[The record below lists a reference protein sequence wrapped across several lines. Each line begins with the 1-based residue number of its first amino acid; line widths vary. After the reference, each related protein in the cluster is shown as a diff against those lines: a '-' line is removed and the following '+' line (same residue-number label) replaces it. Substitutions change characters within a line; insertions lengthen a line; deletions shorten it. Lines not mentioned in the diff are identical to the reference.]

1 MEGYSMNKYLFL
13 LMIGVFLVS
22 GCTWVH
28 LTSEGELVQKV
39 TASDVEE
46 CKRIGEATVS
56 VKDTIAGISRSN
68 EKMAAELLILG
79 QNAASEMGGDTIVQV
94 SEVQDGEQTFNVYKC
109 RLKD

>member
-1 MEGYSMNKYLFL
+1 MNKYLFL
-13 LMIGVFLVS
+13 ALISIFFIA

-39 TASDVEE
+39 TASDVDE
-46 CKRIGEATVS
+46 CKKIGEATVS
-56 VKDTIAGISRSN
+56 VKNTIAGISRSS
-68 EKMAAELLILG
+68 EKMAEELLILG

-94 SEVQDGEQTFNVYKC
+94 SEVQKGEQTFNVYKC

>member
-1 MEGYSMNKYLFL
+1 MNKYLFL
-13 LMIGVFLVS
+13 VLISIFFIA

-56 VKDTIAGISRSN
+56 VKDTIAGISRSS
-68 EKMAAELLILG
+68 EKMAEELLILG

-109 RLKD
+109 RLAE

>member
-1 MEGYSMNKYLFL
+1 MSKYLCL
-13 LMIGVFLVS
+13 LVISVFFVS

-39 TASDVEE
+39 MASDVEE
-46 CKRIGEATVS
+46 CKRIGETTVS
-56 VKDTIAGISRSN
+56 VKDTIAGISRSS

-94 SEVQDGEQTFNVYKC
+94 SEVQDGEQTFKVYKC
-109 RLKD
+109 RLTD

>member
-1 MEGYSMNKYLFL
+1 MNRYLL
-13 LMIGVFLVS
+13 LALISILFIS

-56 VKDTIAGISRSN
+56 VKAKVAGINRSSEKIAG
-68 EKMAAELLILG
+68 ELLILG
-79 QNAASEMGGDTIVQV
+79 QNAASEMDGDTIVPV
-94 SEVQDGEQTFNVYKC
+94 SDIKEGEQTFNVYRC
-109 RLKD
+109 RLKR

>member
-1 MEGYSMNKYLFL
+1 MYKYLL
-13 LMIGVFLVS
+13 LIMISTALVS

-46 CKRIGEATVS
+46 CKRVGEASVS
-56 VKDTIAGISRSN
+56 VKDTIAGISRSR
-68 EKMAAELLILG
+68 EKMADELLILG

-94 SEVQDGEQTFNVYKC
+94 SEVQNGEQTFKVYKC
-109 RLKD
+109 RLAD